1 MSEERKEA
9 IKENDE
15 YIANGGSDIDED
27 DSDLSDMDDENEMD
41 GANDVV
47 EEDSEEE
54 FKKTNKML

>member
-1 MSEERKEA
+1 MNEERLEA

-15 YIANGGSDIDED
+15 YIANGGSDSDD
-27 DSDLSDMDDENEMD
+27 DSDLSDVDDENEID
-41 GANDVV
+41 GAEDIV